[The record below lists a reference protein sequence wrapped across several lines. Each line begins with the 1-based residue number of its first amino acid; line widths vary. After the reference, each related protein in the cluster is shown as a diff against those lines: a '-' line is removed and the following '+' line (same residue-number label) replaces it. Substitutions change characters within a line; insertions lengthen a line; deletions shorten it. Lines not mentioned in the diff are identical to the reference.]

1 MAEQLIRKNGIEVFP
16 WVNLS
21 DIVDS
26 KTGVLLTTILER
38 CNHIYLDYKISS
50 GETKLLIPSQL
61 RHQGLWVS
69 YQGYSGAL
77 VTEWY
82 NVTDYSDDE
91 WKKAENWVSYT
102 KAIET
107 ALAAAETADEAT
119 ENLTTAINTAAEAAE
134 SAEKAAEQAAQAV
147 SDANTAEET
156 ANNIVSTLNTSIAS
170 ANETIASLA
179 SSVGTAT
186 TSLSSVNTAISN
198 AEESI
203 ESLNESITN
212 ANEKISETESTIES
226 ATTLNSTLTS
236 TVSTAESTI
245 STIESTITS
254 AEETVANLNT
264 AAEEATEATETL
276 GTVLNDWIFNLC
288 SALYDEELTEAEK
301 NVLLSGLSYSD
312 YAWLEWD
319 ADYTCTG
326 YTSDDAPTTL
336 STWKGTSGSTALTDL
351 TRLWAVNMSA
361 GTSMY
366 CAFRYQ
372 TALEELD
379 LRGLD
384 TSSVTNMQST
394 FNSCSSLTSLD
405 VSSWDTSSVT
415 NMQYTFD
422 NCSSLTS
429 LDVSSWDTSS
439 VTNMQSTFYN
449 CSSLTSLDVSSWD
462 TSSVTTLY
470 GTFNSC
476 SSLTSLDVS
485 SWDTS
490 SVTTVVSAFAYLKGA
505 TYIKLPES
513 CFESCTDFSN
523 IFNSCT
529 SLVYILGAIDMRSCM
544 TTGSYFESNDTK
556 LQYVIYL
563 NIGMQEEFTSI
574 SFTADSVWGLD
585 EDIETGDD
593 DYGTINGLDSLQ
605 ETFAGLYDRA
615 SNGYTT
621 TFTIALN
628 SATYARL
635 SDEELADAVEKGY
648 TVTG

>member
-326 YTSDDAPTTL
+326 YTSDDVPTTL
-336 STWKGTSGSTALTDL
+336 NTWKGTSGSTALTDL

-394 FNSCSSLTSLD
+394 FAYCT
-405 VSSWDTSSVT
+405 
-415 NMQYTFD
+415 
-422 NCSSLTS
+422 
-429 LDVSSWDTSS
+429 
-439 VTNMQSTFYN
+439 
-449 CSSLTSLDVSSWD
+449 SLTSLDVSSWD
-462 TSSVTTLY
+462 TSSVTTA
-470 GTFNSC
+470 T
-476 SSLTSLDVS
+476 
-485 SWDTS
+485 
-490 SVTTVVSAFAYLKGA
+490 SAFAYLKGA

-523 IFNSCT
+523 IFDSCT
-529 SLVYILGAIDMRSCM
+529 SLVYILGAIDMESCT
-544 TTGSYFESNDTK
+544 TTGSYFESNDSK

-574 SFTADSVWGLD
+574 SFTTASVWGLD

-615 SNGYTT
+615 GNGYTT